1 MSQVPGATPE
11 IEFTFRD
18 TSFGLALVAATA
30 RGLRAVL
37 LGDERAA
44 LEADLRRRF
53 SGVAPQAGGSMA
65 DRFADSVVKVTE
77 TPGAEVAIPL
87 DLAGTDFQRLV
98 WDALM
103 RIPAGTTASYSA
115 IAEHIGAPGAV
126 RAVAQAC
133 AANSVAVIVPCH
145 RAVRSDGTLSGYRW
159 GVERKRRL
167 LEHEAASL
175 PTA

>member
-1 MSQVPGATPE
+1 MSQSPDATPE

-44 LEADLRRRF
+44 LEADLRKRF
-53 SGVAPQAGGSMA
+53 SGVARQAGGAMA

-103 RIPAGTTASYSA
+103 RIPAGTTASYTG
-115 IAEHIGAPGAV
+115 IAEQIGAPGAV

-133 AANSVAVIVPCH
+133 GANSVAVIVPCH

-167 LEHEAASL
+167 LEHESRAR
-175 PTA
+175 PTV